1 MYLSILF
8 GSIFVTN
15 IIFAQF
21 LGVCPYIGVSK
32 RISTALGMG
41 GAVTFVMILASTV
54 TFLIYHLLLVPYQI
68 QYLITIIFI
77 LVIAALVQLVEII
90 MKKLTPP
97 LYKALGIYLP
107 LITTNCAILGVALL
121 NIKNEFTFLQM
132 LLYSLGNA
140 LGFTLALIIFAS
152 IREKLELSKLP
163 PSLQGVPIAF
173 IVAGLLSMSFMGFT
187 GF

>member
-15 IIFAQF
+15 IVFAQF

-32 RISTALGMG
+32 KISTALGMG
-41 GAVTFVMILASTV
+41 GAVTFVMLLASTV
-54 TFLIYHLLLVPYQI
+54 TFLIYHFLLVPYSI
-68 QYLITIIFI
+68 QYLMTIIFI
-77 LVIAALVQLVEII
+77 LVIASLVQLVEII
-90 MKKLTPP
+90 MRKLSPP

-121 NIKNEFTFLQM
+121 NIKNEFTFFQM
-132 LLYSLGNA
+132 IFYALGNA
-140 LGFTLALIIFAS
+140 LGFTLALLIFAS
-152 IREKLELSKLP
+152 IRERLEFSKLP